1 MDKFYILAQN
11 CVFYTGHN
19 KDMKMESVLNKNFFS
34 VYLAEYFAH
43 FYGTSKVRPEQRR
56 VSLGCAGGERE
67 S

>member
-1 MDKFYILAQN
+1 
-11 CVFYTGHN
+11 
-19 KDMKMESVLNKNFFS
+19 MKMESVLNQNFFS